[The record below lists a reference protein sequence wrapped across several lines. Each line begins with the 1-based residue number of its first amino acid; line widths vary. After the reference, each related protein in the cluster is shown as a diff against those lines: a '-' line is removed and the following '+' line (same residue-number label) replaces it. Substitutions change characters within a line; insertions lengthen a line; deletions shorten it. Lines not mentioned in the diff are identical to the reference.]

1 MAWASSSSARPKTGK
16 SPCSRK
22 VTLAAEEGAHV
33 ADPSGWAVVKGIFGK
48 ERADKIQADAMAYLE
63 SFNLGFDRNDR
74 STWVPE
80 KMPYYYKGGLI
91 YCYGSGHEQ
100 FIWDIK

>member
-1 MAWASSSSARPKTGK
+1 
-16 SPCSRK
+16 
-22 VTLAAEEGAHV
+22 
-33 ADPSGWAVVKGIFGK
+33 VKGVLGPEK
-48 ERADKIQADAMAYLE
+48 AQKIQDDAMAYLE
-63 SFNLGFDRNDR
+63 SFGLGFDRNDK

-100 FIWDIK
+100 FIWDIKWVGRQSLILVHFEVSSGN